1 MFLNNS
7 PKQYTVLF
15 LEPDMGLEFDVLP
28 TELQGQYKVRGWEL
42 TSCVNFLLIYFNVIQ
57 KADEIKE
64 TRFAETRDLQIS
76 SV

>member
-1 MFLNNS
+1 
-7 PKQYTVLF
+7 
-15 LEPDMGLEFDVLP
+15 MGLEFDVLP

>member
-1 MFLNNS
+1 
-7 PKQYTVLF
+7 
-15 LEPDMGLEFDVLP
+15 MGLEFDVLP
-28 TELQGQYKVRGWEL
+28 TELQGQHKVRGWEL